1 MFRNNSLN
9 IPLREYSHTGAVLL
23 QLSPQM
29 DFVRPVSYE
38 LLFIHK
44 TRGDQVVTTWRD
56 RPEIERQLTK
66 QAARTTN
73 ET

>member
-1 MFRNNSLN
+1 
-9 IPLREYSHTGAVLL
+9 
-23 QLSPQM
+23 M

-56 RPEIERQLTK
+56 RPEKERQLTK
-66 QAARTTN
+66 QAAHTTN